1 VNVAQVKPGD
11 VVAIYG
17 ASGGLGLSALQIAT
31 ALGARVIAIGR
42 QRWKLERARELG
54 AAEVLS
60 TQEVK
65 EVDREVRRLTLGG
78 ADVSLDLTG
87 RPEMVVAACRSTR
100 PGGKI
105 VVVSFTFE
113 KVEVAINR
121 LMWLELTLVGS
132 RAYRPVDLRRVVGMV
147 ERGMVRLDKLV
158 SHRFSLDEVNEAYS
172 MLDEGKVLR
181 AIVVP

>member
-1 VNVAQVKPGD
+1 
-11 VVAIYG
+11 
-17 ASGGLGLSALQIAT
+17 
-31 ALGARVIAIGR
+31 
-42 QRWKLERARELG
+42 
-54 AAEVLS
+54 
-60 TQEVK
+60 
-65 EVDREVRRLTLGG
+65 
-78 ADVSLDLTG
+78 
-87 RPEMVVAACRSTR
+87 MVVAACRSTR